1 MLCKD
6 IFFAACPQI
15 PILHLVYHNTS
26 FKSSKNVGFQRI
38 FGEADKTRKFF
49 LIFAIPLTFS
59 VLINDIWQNENAPY
73 NV

>member
-6 IFFAACPQI
+6 IFFAACTQI

-38 FGEADKTRKFF
+38 FGVGVTMMSDKREIKR
-49 LIFAIPLTFS
+49 
-59 VLINDIWQNENAPY
+59 
-73 NV
+73 